1 MSSRASSCLAAS
13 HDPISVRRAL
23 RSSAG
28 GCGGCPPAR
37 PRRTAWRD
45 PPAPFPS
52 APARLEVGQASGR
65 APERDGGPLPLL
77 EEPFSLLFLTFAE
90 RGFIFLKRS
99 RRGTQVTAVVMNG
112 RTAAS
117 HATVVIYAT
126 HKFERVASSLSS
138 PQPANVYPL
147 HYDCDTRLHKQSSNF
162 QSNLGK
168 AL

>member
-1 MSSRASSCLAAS
+1 M
-13 HDPISVRRAL
+13 
-23 RSSAG
+23 
-28 GCGGCPPAR
+28 
-37 PRRTAWRD
+37 
-45 PPAPFPS
+45 
-52 APARLEVGQASGR
+52 GQASGR

-126 HKFERVASSLSS
+126 HKFKRVASSLSS

-147 HYDCDTRLHKQSSNF
+147 HYDCDTRDYIRNLLLIF
-162 QSNLGK
+162 EVNLGSPVGVGSGRQLVVK
-168 AL
+168 RWLGRWSVRSQGI

>member
-1 MSSRASSCLAAS
+1 MTLSCS
-13 HDPISVRRAL
+13 FS
-23 RSSAG
+23 
-28 GCGGCPPAR
+28 
-37 PRRTAWRD
+37 
-45 PPAPFPS
+45 S

-117 HATVVIYAT
+117 HAAVVLYAT
-126 HKFERVASSLSS
+126 HKFKRVASSLSS

-147 HYDCDTRLHKQSSNF
+147 HYDCDTRDYI
-162 QSNLGK
+162 SNLLLIFEVNLGSPVGVGSGRQLVVK
-168 AL
+168 RWLGRWSVRSQGI